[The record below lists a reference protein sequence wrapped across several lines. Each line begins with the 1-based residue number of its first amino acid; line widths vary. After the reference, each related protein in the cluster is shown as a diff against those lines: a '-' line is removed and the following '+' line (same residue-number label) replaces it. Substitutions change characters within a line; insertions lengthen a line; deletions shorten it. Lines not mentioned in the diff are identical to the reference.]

1 MIETGYGCL
10 LIGLIGGVLIDILFG
25 DPPNKYHP
33 VAWLGLLISF
43 FIPKLKGG
51 KDDYN
56 ANKEKIGGMA
66 LAVILV
72 TLIGIATQFL
82 ISMSLHL
89 FGIVAAAILAALTLK
104 IALAIKGMEK
114 HAIKI
119 IGALE
124 RNDIESAQQNLSLI
138 VRRQTNQLN
147 TQDILS
153 ATIECI
159 GESTVDGIVTP
170 LFFYSLL
177 GPAGA
182 LAYRIINTLDSMV
195 GYKDEYYRNIGW
207 MSAKLDTF
215 SNYVP
220 ARITS
225 FLMVISSQLLG
236 ADSKNSIEIL
246 RRDHGKTRSLNAGYP
261 MATIAGALRIKLE
274 KVGHYSLG
282 ENREPLSIPKCK
294 KAISIMKLTTILFS
308 FCISIPMLLIL
319 YMFGWWKLLFG
330 L

>member
-1 MIETGYGCL
+1 MIDAGYGCL
-10 LIGLIGGVLIDILFG
+10 IIGLIGGILIDILFG

-43 FIPKLKGG
+43 FIPKLKGD
-51 KDDYN
+51 KDGYSV
-56 ANKEKIGGMA
+56 NKEKIGGMA
-66 LAVILV
+66 FAIILV

-82 ISMSLHL
+82 ISMCLHL
-89 FGIVAAAILAALTLK
+89 FGIVAAAILTALILK

-119 IGALE
+119 ISALE
-124 RNDIESAQQNLSLI
+124 SNDIKSAQHNLSLI
-138 VRRQTNQLN
+138 VRRQTKQLN
-147 TQDILS
+147 SQDVLS

-182 LAYRIINTLDSMV
+182 LAYRIINTLDSMI
-195 GYKDEYYRNIGW
+195 GYKDDYYRNIGW
-207 MSAKLDTF
+207 MSAKMDTI
-215 SNYVP
+215 SNYIP

-225 FLMVISSQLLG
+225 CLMVISSQLLG
-236 ADSKNSIEIL
+236 ADWKNSIEIL
-246 RRDHGKTRSLNAGYP
+246 RRDHRKTRSLNAGYP
-261 MATIAGALRIKLE
+261 MATLAGALRIKLE

-282 ENREPLSIPKCK
+282 ENREPLSIAKCK

-308 FCISIPMLLIL
+308 LCLSIPMILIL
-319 YMFGWWKLLFG
+319 YLFGWWKLLFG

>member
-1 MIETGYGCL
+1 MMDAGYECL
-10 LIGLIGGVLIDILFG
+10 LFGLIGGVLTDILFG

-33 VAWLGLLISF
+33 VSWLGLLITHL
-43 FIPKLKGG
+43 IPKLKGD
-51 KDDYN
+51 KDVYN
-56 ANKEKIGGMA
+56 LNKEKIRGMVFA
-66 LAVILV
+66 ITLV
-72 TLIGIATQFL
+72 TLTGIATQFL
-82 ISMSLHL
+82 ISVCLHL
-89 FGIVAAAILAALTLK
+89 FGIVAAAILTALILK

-114 HAIKI
+114 HAFKI
-119 IGALE
+119 INALE
-124 RNDIESAQQNLSLI
+124 SNDIKSAQHNLSLI
-138 VRRQTNQLN
+138 VRRQTKQLS
-147 TQDILS
+147 TQHVLS

-170 LFFYSLL
+170 LFFYSLF
-177 GPAGA
+177 GPGGA

-195 GYKDEYYRNIGW
+195 GYKDEYNKNIGW
-207 MSAKLDTF
+207 MSAKLDTI

-236 ADSKNSIEIL
+236 EDWKNSIEIL
-246 RRDHGKTRSLNAGYP
+246 RRDHNKTRSLNAGYP

-282 ENREPLSIPKCK
+282 ENHEPLSIAKCK

-308 FCISIPMLLIL
+308 LCLSVPILLIL
-319 YMFGWWKLLFG
+319 NLAGWWKLLFG
-330 L
+330 F